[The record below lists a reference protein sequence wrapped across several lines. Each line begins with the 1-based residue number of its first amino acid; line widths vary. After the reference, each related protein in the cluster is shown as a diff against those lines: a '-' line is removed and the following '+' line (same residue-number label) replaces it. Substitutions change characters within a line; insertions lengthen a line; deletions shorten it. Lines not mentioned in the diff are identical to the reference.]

1 MFLQDR
7 LASKGVEPFHEEQS
21 QLAVGH
27 KVDVEERQEPVPD
40 CRERPHTHDPPH
52 HLVAARRSLPKRPV
66 EPADEEVPEVDSRD
80 VRAVREEEDEEF
92 VVVELA
98 GELCYPTLD
107 RGRYEHLLRLAGN
120 YRCRS

>member
-7 LASKGVEPFHEEQS
+7 IASKGVEPFREEQS

-40 CRERPHTHDPPH
+40 GRERPHTHDPPH

-66 EPADEEVPEVDSRD
+66 EPADEEVPEVDGRD
-80 VRAVREEEDEEF
+80 VRAVREEEDEQL

-98 GELCYPTLD
+98 RQLRDPPLD
-107 RGRYEHLLRLAGN
+107 RRRH
-120 YRCRS
+120 